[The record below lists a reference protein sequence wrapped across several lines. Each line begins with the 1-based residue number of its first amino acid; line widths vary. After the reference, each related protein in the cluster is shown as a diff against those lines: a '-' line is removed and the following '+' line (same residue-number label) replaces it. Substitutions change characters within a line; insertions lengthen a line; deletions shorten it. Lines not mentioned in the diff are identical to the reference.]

1 MGRPA
6 RVACFLAV
14 AVAGVVC
21 DQLTK
26 EAMRG
31 LLAGGARRVLVPGI
45 MDLVLVENTSAAFSI
60 GEGAGA
66 AFALVA
72 LAVAVGALVWVARED
87 DMHAPLVVSLA
98 CVAGGGVGN
107 MLDRLLRGSVT
118 DFLCTTFMDF
128 PVFNVA
134 DILVTLGV
142 IATLVL
148 VARQDRLRE
157 QGQGEQG

>member
-1 MGRPA
+1 
-6 RVACFLAV
+6 
-14 AVAGVVC
+14 
-21 DQLTK
+21 
-26 EAMRG
+26 
-31 LLAGGARRVLVPGI
+31 
-45 MDLVLVENTSAAFSI
+45 
-60 GEGAGA
+60 
-66 AFALVA
+66 
-72 LAVAVGALVWVARED
+72 
-87 DMHAPLVVSLA
+87 MHAPLVVSLA